1 MFSFSFDVWKVT
13 NVVVVTEVED
23 ARVDT
28 MVVVEVATP
37 REEVVAEDTVKVANV
52 RVGDKEVVMVEVTE
66 EAAVVVGN

>member
-37 REEVVAEDTVKVANV
+37 REEVVAEDTLGVADV
-52 RVGDKEVVMVEVTE
+52 RVGDTEVVMEDTE
-66 EAAVVVGN
+66 GAAAVVVGN